1 MELKT
6 RFNIGDTVFVFKD
19 DWEQPLQVTIDTVST
34 LTYNRKGFSSISIDY
49 ISHLENGASIV
60 FAEEQAYESLE
71 EFISKIK

>member
-34 LTYNRKGFSSISIDY
+34 LSYNRQGFSRINIDY
-49 ISHLENGASIV
+49 ISHLEHGASIV

>member
-34 LTYNRKGFSSISIDY
+34 LAYNRQGFP
-49 ISHLENGASIV
+49 V
-60 FAEEQAYESLE
+60 
-71 EFISKIK
+71 

>member
-34 LTYNRKGFSSISIDY
+34 LAYNRQGVSRISIDY

-71 EFISKIK
+71 ELISKIK

>member
-34 LTYNRKGFSSISIDY
+34 LAYNRQGFSRINIDY
-49 ISHLENGASIV
+49 ISHLENGSSVV

>member
-1 MELKT
+1 MELKA

-34 LTYNRKGFSSISIDY
+34 LAYNIQGISRINIDY